1 MILMPHLRPVEDH
14 EVSSAGRKYEVT
26 IYSCTNCK
34 LYELLREGAFVDTPS
49 AFIAGIAVDCGEG
62 HGMIVGCVSSRAG
75 AKLLAF
81 SVILLG
87 AALALLESADRAGA
101 ADRRASSGGVFVSE
115 MNDVQRVKVIV
126 NKSRTFRV
134 DTAFSTI
141 VAGSPDIIDVK
152 SLSDHLI
159 YVQGK
164 QTGTTNVILFDSSMK
179 QIGIL
184 DVDVVLD
191 TSNLQQNIRASTGAQ
206 GIRVSASE
214 GQVVLSGTAPDA
226 VVAERALSI
235 ATGTVPKGGVVVN
248 AMSVAAPQQVMLE
261 VRFLEV
267 NREAGRELGMNL
279 YAANANGTNV
289 ANTGLGA
296 GIGRVAAGRAP
307 IGGINT
313 DNGVLGAGGSPV
325 GAPPTGSLPLLGTA
339 GTLLNTAA
347 NVVAPQPF
355 GSLLTSILRTSNG
368 GSVDLLITALETKG
382 LVRALAEPNLI
393 TLSGDAARFLAGG
406 EFPVPVASTPVAG
419 TLPTVTIE
427 FKKFGVELAFVP
439 TVLSRGVIN
448 LRVEPSVSELDFTN
462 AVQIAGTTIP
472 ALTRRDARTT
482 VELRDGQSFAIAG
495 LLQTRNRQDVSQLPW
510 IGSVPVLGALFRSSS
525 YQQQET
531 DLVIIVTPRLVA
543 PAAPGQKL
551 ASPLDSRLPAN
562 DVDFFLNGQM
572 EVRKRYDDYV
582 NSGGDVKGPYGH
594 IIAPEV
600 TAPVPVPAAAAN
612 QPVVKTLN

>member
-1 MILMPHLRPVEDH
+1 MGGGR
-14 EVSSAGRKYEVT
+14 VSGKT
-26 IYSCTNCK
+26 
-34 LYELLREGAFVDTPS
+34 
-49 AFIAGIAVDCGEG
+49 
-62 HGMIVGCVSSRAG
+62 VGGLPALGVMA
-75 AKLLAF
+75 
-81 SVILLG
+81 LG
-87 AALALLESADRAGA
+87 ATLALFNSVDSAAA
-101 ADRRASSGGVFVSE
+101 ADRRGSSGGGIFVSE
-115 MNDVQRVKVIV
+115 MNDVQRVKVVV
-126 NKSRTFRV
+126 NKSRTFKV

-152 SLSDHLI
+152 SLSDRMI

-184 DVDVVLD
+184 DVEVVID
-191 TSNLQQNIRASTGAQ
+191 TSNLQQNIRTGTGMQ
-206 GIRVSASE
+206 GVRVSASE
-214 GQVVLSGTAPDA
+214 GQVVLSGTAVDA
-226 VVAERALSI
+226 VAAERAMAI
-235 ATGTVPKGGVVVN
+235 ATSTVAKGGTVVN

-267 NREAGRELGMNL
+267 NRDAGRDIGVNL
-279 YAANANGTNV
+279 YAANANGTNIGI
-289 ANTGLGA
+289 TGQG
-296 GIGRVAAGRAP
+296 GVTSAGRRP
-307 IGGINT
+307 IGGLNT
-313 DNGVLGAGGSPV
+313 APGPLGAGGTPV
-325 GAPPTGSLPLLGTA
+325 GTPPTGSLPVLGTL
-339 GTLLNTAA
+339 GTLVGAA
-347 NVVAPQPF
+347 GGVAPAPF
-355 GSLLTSILRTSNG
+355 GSLLTSIIRTSNG
-368 GSVDLLITALETKG
+368 GSVDLLISALETKG
-382 LVRALAEPNLI
+382 LARRLAEPNLT

-406 EFPVPVASTPVAG
+406 EFPVPVASTAG
-419 TLPTVTIE
+419 TAGLVPTVTIE

-448 LRVEPSVSELDFTN
+448 LRVEPSVSELDFAN
-462 AVQIAGTTIP
+462 AVQIAGTVIP

-510 IGSVPVLGALFRSSS
+510 IGSVPVIGTLFSSKS

-543 PAAPGQKL
+543 PAAPGQQL

-600 TAPVPVPAAAAN
+600 RAPVPAPAAAVA
-612 QPVVKTLN
+612 QPIVKTLN

>member
-1 MILMPHLRPVEDH
+1 MMGGGR
-14 EVSSAGRKYEVT
+14 VSGKGIRG
-26 IYSCTNCK
+26 
-34 LYELLREGAFVDTPS
+34 LLTS
-49 AFIAGIAVDCGEG
+49 
-62 HGMIVGCVSSRAG
+62 
-75 AKLLAF
+75 
-81 SVILLG
+81 SVIALG
-87 AALALLESADRAGA
+87 AAFALFGFADRVSA
-101 ADRRASSGGVFVSE
+101 AERRTSGGGVFVSE
-115 MNDVQRVKVIV
+115 MNDVQRVKVTV
-126 NKSRTFRV
+126 NKSRTFKV
-134 DTAFSTI
+134 DTAFATI
-141 VAGSPDIIDVK
+141 VAGSPDIVDVK

-184 DVDVVLD
+184 DVEVVID
-191 TSNLQQNIRASTGAQ
+191 TGNLQQNIRTSTGGQ

-214 GQVVLSGTAPDA
+214 GQVVLSGTAADA
-226 VVAERALSI
+226 VVAERAMAI
-235 ATGTVPKGGVVVN
+235 ATSTVAKGGVVVN
-248 AMSVAAPQQVMLE
+248 AMNVAAPQQVMLE

-267 NREAGRELGMNL
+267 NRDAGRDLGVNL

-289 ANTGLGA
+289 GNTGLGA
-296 GIGRVAAGRAP
+296 ATAGRVP
-307 IGGINT
+307 IGGV
-313 DNGVLGAGGSPV
+313 NGAV
-325 GAPPTGSLPLLGTA
+325 GAPPTGSLPVLGTIGTLIGTA
-339 GTLLNTAA
+339 GGVTPA
-347 NVVAPQPF
+347 PF
-355 GSLLTSILRTSNG
+355 GSLLTSIVRTSNG
-368 GSVDLLITALETKG
+368 GSVDLLISALETKG
-382 LVRALAEPNLI
+382 LARRLAEPNLT
-393 TLSGDAARFLAGG
+393 TLSGEAARFLAGG
-406 EFPVPVASTPVAG
+406 EFPVPVASTAG
-419 TLPTVTIE
+419 TAGLVPTVTIE

-448 LRVEPSVSELDFTN
+448 LRVEPSVSELDFSN
-462 AVQIAGTTIP
+462 AVQIAGTIIP

-510 IGSVPVLGALFRSSS
+510 IGSVPVIGTLFSSKS

-543 PAAPGQKL
+543 PAAPGQQL

-600 TAPVPVPAAAAN
+600 RARVPVPPAVVTD
-612 QPVVKTLN
+612 QPVIKTLN

>member
-1 MILMPHLRPVEDH
+1 MMGSR
-14 EVSSAGRKYEVT
+14 VSVDAGLGLVALSA
-26 IYSCTNCK
+26 
-34 LYELLREGAFVDTPS
+34 
-49 AFIAGIAVDCGEG
+49 
-62 HGMIVGCVSSRAG
+62 
-75 AKLLAF
+75 LAF
-81 SVILLG
+81 G
-87 AALALLESADRAGA
+87 AAIALFHCADPA
-101 ADRRASSGGVFVSE
+101 AAAERRAPSSSGVFVSE
-115 MNDVQRVKVIV
+115 MSDVQRVKITV

-134 DTAFSTI
+134 DTAFSSI
-141 VAGSPDIIDVK
+141 VAGSPDIADVK

-164 QTGTTNVILFDSSMK
+164 KTGTTNVILFDSSMK

-184 DVDVVLD
+184 DVEVTIDIG
-191 TSNLQQNIRASTGAQ
+191 NLQQNIQSGTGTR
-206 GIRVSASE
+206 GIRVTASE
-214 GQVVLSGTAPDA
+214 SQVVLSGTASDA
-226 VVAERALSI
+226 VAAERALTI
-235 ATGTVPKGGVVVN
+235 AKGSVPEGGIVVN

-267 NREAGRELGMNL
+267 NRAAGRDLGVNL

-289 ANTGLGA
+289 GNTGLGGVTNA
-296 GIGRVAAGRAP
+296 GRVP
-307 IGGINT
+307 IGGNTINS
-313 DNGVLGAGGSPV
+313 NGSVTVNGSTTTTSTTSSNNV
-325 GAPPTGSLPLLGTA
+325 GAYPTGSLPLLGTI
-339 GTLLNTAA
+339 GTLATSAGG
-347 NVVAPQPF
+347 VVTPPF

-368 GSVDLLITALETKG
+368 SSVDLLITALETKG
-382 LVRALAEPNLI
+382 LARRLAEPNLT

-406 EFPVPVASTPVAG
+406 EFPVPIASTQVAG
-419 TLPTVTIE
+419 SLPTVTIDY
-427 FKKFGVELAFVP
+427 KKFGVELAFVP

-448 LRVEPSVSELDFTN
+448 LRVEPSVSELDFSN
-462 AVQIAGTTIP
+462 AVTIAGTTIP

-495 LLQTRNRQDVSQLPW
+495 LLQTRNQQDVSQLPW
-510 IGSVPVLGALFRSSS
+510 IGSVPVLGALFSSKS

-543 PAAPGQKL
+543 PAAPGQQL

-572 EVRKRYDDYV
+572 EVRKRYNDYV

-594 IIAPEV
+594 IIAPNAV
-600 TAPVPVPAAAAN
+600 VPAPPPAVVVD

>member
-1 MILMPHLRPVEDH
+1 MG
-14 EVSSAGRKYEVT
+14 SASISGKGVGR
-26 IYSCTNCK
+26 
-34 LYELLREGAFVDTPS
+34 
-49 AFIAGIAVDCGEG
+49 
-62 HGMIVGCVSSRAG
+62 
-75 AKLLAF
+75 LLAF
-81 SVILLG
+81 GVMGLG
-87 AALALLESADRAGA
+87 VALPLFGAGDRAEA
-101 ADRRASSGGVFVSE
+101 ADRRGSSGGVFVSE
-115 MNDVQRVKVIV
+115 MNDVQRVKVVV
-126 NKSRTFRV
+126 NKSRTFKV

-141 VAGSPDIIDVK
+141 VAGSPDIVDVK
-152 SLSDHLI
+152 SLSDHMI

-184 DVDVVLD
+184 DVEVVID
-191 TSNLQQNIRASTGAQ
+191 TGNLQQNIRTGTGMQ
-206 GIRVSASE
+206 GVRVSASE
-214 GQVVLSGTAPDA
+214 GQVVLSGTAVDA
-226 VVAERALSI
+226 VAAERAMAI
-235 ATGTVPKGGVVVN
+235 ATSTVAKGGTIVN

-267 NREAGRELGMNL
+267 SREAGRNLGVNL

-289 ANTGLGA
+289 GNTGLGGA
-296 GIGRVAAGRAP
+296 TSATGRRP

-313 DNGVLGAGGSPV
+313 VENPVGNTGGTPV
-325 GAPPTGSLPLLGTA
+325 GASPTGSLPILGTVGTLLGTA
-339 GTLLNTAA
+339 GG
-347 NVVAPQPF
+347 VAPAPF
-355 GSLLTSILRTSNG
+355 GSLLTSLIRTSNG
-368 GSVDLLITALETKG
+368 GSVGLLISALETKG
-382 LVRALAEPNLI
+382 LARRLAEPNLT
-393 TLSGDAARFLAGG
+393 TLSGEAARFLAGG
-406 EFPVPVASTPVAG
+406 EFPVPIPTTTTNG
-419 TLPTVTIE
+419 FPTVTIDY
-427 FKKFGVELAFVP
+427 KKFGVELAFVP

-448 LRVEPSVSELDFTN
+448 LRVEPSVSELDFAN
-462 AVQIAGTTIP
+462 AVTIQGTTVP

-510 IGSVPVLGALFRSSS
+510 IGSVPVLGTLFSSKS
-525 YQQQET
+525 YQQEET

-543 PAAPGQKL
+543 PAVPGQQL

-594 IIAPEV
+594 IIAPELR
-600 TAPVPVPAAAAN
+600 TPVPRPAAAAD

>member
-1 MILMPHLRPVEDH
+1 MGGGR
-14 EVSSAGRKYEVT
+14 VSGSR
-26 IYSCTNCK
+26 
-34 LYELLREGAFVDTPS
+34 
-49 AFIAGIAVDCGEG
+49 
-62 HGMIVGCVSSRAG
+62 VG
-75 AKLLAF
+75 KLLAF
-81 SVILLG
+81 GVMGLG
-87 AALALLESADRAGA
+87 AALASSGCIDRAAA
-101 ADRRASSGGVFVSE
+101 ADRRGSSGGVIVSE
-115 MNDVQRVKVIV
+115 TSDVQRVKLVV
-126 NKSRTFRV
+126 NKSRTFKV
-134 DTAFSTI
+134 DTAFATI
-141 VAGSPDIIDVK
+141 VAGSSDIIDVK

-184 DVDVVLD
+184 DVEVVID
-191 TSNLQQNIRASTGAQ
+191 TGNLQQNIRTSTGGQ

-214 GQVVLSGTAPDA
+214 GQVVLSGTAADA
-226 VVAERALSI
+226 VTAERAMAI
-235 ATGTVPKGGVVVN
+235 ATSTVAKGGVVVN

-267 NREAGRELGMNL
+267 FRQAGRNLGMNL
-279 YAANANGTNV
+279 YAANASGSNI
-289 ANTGLGA
+289 ANTGLGGA
-296 GIGRVAAGRAP
+296 TSINPNSGRVP
-307 IGGINT
+307 LPN
-313 DNGVLGAGGSPV
+313 V
-325 GAPPTGSLPLLGTA
+325 GPPASSIPLLGT
-339 GTLLNTAA
+339 LNTLVGTAGG
-347 NVVAPQPF
+347 VAPVPF
-355 GSLLTSILRTSNG
+355 ASLLTSIIRTSNG
-368 GSVDLLITALETKG
+368 GSVDLLISALETKG
-382 LVRALAEPNLI
+382 LARRLAEPNLT

-406 EFPVPVASTPVAG
+406 EFPVPI
-419 TLPTVTIE
+419 PTQTTNGFPTITIE
-427 FKKFGVELAFVP
+427 YKKFGVELAFVP

-462 AVQIAGTTIP
+462 AITIQGTSVP

-495 LLQTRNRQDVSQLPW
+495 LLQTRNRQDASQLPW
-510 IGSVPVLGALFRSSS
+510 IGSVPVIGTLFSSKS
-525 YQQQET
+525 YQQEET

-543 PAAPGQKL
+543 PAAPGQQL

-582 NSGGDVKGPYGH
+582 NSGGEVKGPYGH

-600 TAPVPVPAAAAN
+600 RSPVVVPAAAVD

>member
-1 MILMPHLRPVEDH
+1 MGGGRVSGKTVGGLRT
-14 EVSSAGRKYEVT
+14 S
-26 IYSCTNCK
+26 
-34 LYELLREGAFVDTPS
+34 
-49 AFIAGIAVDCGEG
+49 
-62 HGMIVGCVSSRAG
+62 
-75 AKLLAF
+75 
-81 SVILLG
+81 SVIALG
-87 AALALLESADRAGA
+87 AALALFGFVDRAEA
-101 ADRRASSGGVFVSE
+101 ADRRGSSGGGVFVSD
-115 MNDVQRVKVIV
+115 MNDVQRVKVVV
-126 NKSRTFRV
+126 NKSRTFKV

-141 VAGSPDIIDVK
+141 VAGSPDIVDVK

-184 DVDVVLD
+184 DVEVVID
-191 TSNLQQNIRASTGAQ
+191 TGNLQQNIRTGTGMQ

-214 GQVVLSGTAPDA
+214 GQVVLSGTAADA
-226 VVAERALSI
+226 VAAERAMAI
-235 ATGTVPKGGVVVN
+235 ATSSVAKGGTVVN

-267 NREAGRELGMNL
+267 NRDAGRDLGVNL

-289 ANTGLGA
+289 GHTGLG
-296 GIGRVAAGRAP
+296 GVTAAGRSP

-313 DNGVLGAGGSPV
+313 NNGPLGAGGGAV
-325 GAPPTGSLPLLGTA
+325 GSPPTGSLPLLGTLGTLA
-339 GTLLNTAA
+339 GTAGG
-347 NVVAPQPF
+347 VSPIPY
-355 GSLLTSILRTSNG
+355 GSLLTSIVRTANG
-368 GSVDLLITALETKG
+368 GSVDLLISALETKG
-382 LVRALAEPNLI
+382 LARRLAEPNLT

-406 EFPVPVASTPVAG
+406 EFPVPVASTAG
-419 TLPTVTIE
+419 TAGLVPTVTIE

-448 LRVEPSVSELDFTN
+448 LRVEPSVSELDFAN
-462 AVQIAGTTIP
+462 AVQIAGTVIP

-510 IGSVPVLGALFRSSS
+510 IGSVPVIGTLFSSKS

-543 PAAPGQKL
+543 PAAPGQRL

-600 TAPVPVPAAAAN
+600 RAPVVAPAAAVD

>member
-1 MILMPHLRPVEDH
+1 MGGGR
-14 EVSSAGRKYEVT
+14 VSGNKVGR
-26 IYSCTNCK
+26 
-34 LYELLREGAFVDTPS
+34 
-49 AFIAGIAVDCGEG
+49 
-62 HGMIVGCVSSRAG
+62 
-75 AKLLAF
+75 LLAF
-81 SVILLG
+81 SVMAVG
-87 AALALLESADRAGA
+87 AALALFESADSAAA
-101 ADRRASSGGVFVSE
+101 ADRRGSSGGGVFVSE
-115 MNDVQRVKVIV
+115 MNDVQRVKVVV
-126 NKSRTFRV
+126 NKSRTFKV
-134 DTAFSTI
+134 DTAFATI
-141 VAGSPDIIDVK
+141 VAGSPDIVDVK

-184 DVDVVLD
+184 DVEVVID
-191 TSNLQQNIRASTGAQ
+191 TGNLQQNIRTGTGMQ
-206 GIRVSASE
+206 GVRVSASE
-214 GQVVLSGTAPDA
+214 GQVVLSGTAVDA
-226 VVAERALSI
+226 VAAERAMAI
-235 ATGTVPKGGVVVN
+235 ATSTVAKGGTVVN

-267 NREAGRELGMNL
+267 NREAGRNLGVNL

-289 ANTGLGA
+289 GNTGLGGA
-296 GIGRVAAGRAP
+296 TGATVRQP

-313 DNGVLGAGGSPV
+313 VPNPTGNTGGTPVGGS
-325 GAPPTGSLPLLGTA
+325 PTGSLPILGTVGTLVGTA
-339 GTLLNTAA
+339 GG
-347 NVVAPQPF
+347 VAPIPF
-355 GSLLTSILRTSNG
+355 GSLLTSILRTSSG

-382 LVRALAEPNLI
+382 LVRRLAEPNLT

-406 EFPVPVASTPVAG
+406 EFPVPIPNTTTTG
-419 TLPTVTIE
+419 FPTITIDY
-427 FKKFGVELAFVP
+427 KKFGVELAFVP

-462 AVQIAGTTIP
+462 AVTIQGTTVP

-510 IGSVPVLGALFRSSS
+510 IGSVPVLGTLFSSKS
-525 YQQQET
+525 YLQEET
-531 DLVIIVTPRLVA
+531 DLVIIITPRLVA
-543 PAAPGQKL
+543 PAVPGQQL

-572 EVRKRYDDYV
+572 EVRKRYNDYV

-594 IIAPEV
+594 IIAPELR
-600 TAPVPVPAAAAN
+600 TPVPPPAAAAN

>member
-1 MILMPHLRPVEDH
+1 MRTGR
-14 EVSSAGRKYEVT
+14 VSGKAGR
-26 IYSCTNCK
+26 
-34 LYELLREGAFVDTPS
+34 D
-49 AFIAGIAVDCGEG
+49 
-62 HGMIVGCVSSRAG
+62 
-75 AKLLAF
+75 LLAL
-81 SVILLG
+81 SVTAIG
-87 AALALLESADRAGA
+87 ATLALFGWADLTSA
-101 ADRRASSGGVFVSE
+101 ADRRGSSSGVFVSE
-115 MNDVQRVKVIV
+115 MNDVQRVRVTL

-134 DTAFSTI
+134 DSAFSTI
-141 VAGSPDIIDVK
+141 VAGSPDIVDVK

-164 QTGTTNVILFDSSMK
+164 KTGSTNVILFDSSMK

-184 DVDVVLD
+184 DVEVTLD
-191 TSNLQQNIRASTGAQ
+191 IGNLQQNISSGTGTR

-214 GQVVLSGTAPDA
+214 GQVVLSGMAADA
-226 VVAERALSI
+226 VAAEKAMSI
-235 ATGTVPKGGVVVN
+235 AKGSVPEGGIVVN

-267 NREAGRELGMNL
+267 SRQAGRDLGVNL
-279 YAANANGTNV
+279 FAANANGTNV
-289 ANTGLGA
+289 ANTGLGTA
-296 GIGRVAAGRAP
+296 TAGRVP

-313 DNGVLGAGGSPV
+313 NGGV
-325 GAPPTGSLPLLGTA
+325 GAPPTGSLPVLATA
-339 GTLLNTAA
+339 GTLIGSAGGI
-347 NVVAPQPF
+347 APAPF
-355 GSLLTSILRTSNG
+355 GSLLTSILRTSSG

-382 LVRALAEPNLI
+382 LARRLAEPNLT

-406 EFPVPVASTPVAG
+406 EFPVPIPNTTTNG
-419 TLPTVTIE
+419 FPTVTIDY
-427 FKKFGVELAFVP
+427 KKFGVELAFVP

-462 AVQIAGTTIP
+462 AVTIQGTTVP
-472 ALTRRDARTT
+472 SLTRRDARTT

-510 IGSVPVLGALFRSSS
+510 IGSVPVLGSLFGSKS
-525 YQQQET
+525 YQQEET

-543 PAAPGQKL
+543 PAAPGQQL

-582 NSGGDVKGPYGH
+582 NSGGEVKGPYGH
-594 IIAPEV
+594 IIAPN
-600 TAPVPVPAAAAN
+600 AIVPVPPPPAAAN
-612 QPVVKTLN
+612 QTVVKTLN